1 MLFSAHAP
9 GVFAGRMSSLAGD
22 HELSQ
27 LRDDLM
33 PEGAIEQCE
42 RNPAERHRAD
52 PAAGGCSL
60 VRPSAEEPWSAYTP
74 PMEFPDSPVA
84 GSTVAPDEDD
94 SLVRWM
100 LGLSP
105 AERLQVL
112 QGFVDSISELR
123 RDQPAAIQRS
133 T

>member
-1 MLFSAHAP
+1 
-9 GVFAGRMSSLAGD
+9 
-22 HELSQ
+22 
-27 LRDDLM
+27 
-33 PEGAIEQCE
+33 
-42 RNPAERHRAD
+42 
-52 PAAGGCSL
+52 
-60 VRPSAEEPWSAYTP
+60 
-74 PMEFPDSPVA
+74 MEFPDSLAA
-84 GSTVAPDEDD
+84 GFSVAPHEDD

-123 RDQPAAIQRS
+123 RDQPAALQRS

>member
-1 MLFSAHAP
+1 
-9 GVFAGRMSSLAGD
+9 
-22 HELSQ
+22 
-27 LRDDLM
+27 
-33 PEGAIEQCE
+33 
-42 RNPAERHRAD
+42 
-52 PAAGGCSL
+52 
-60 VRPSAEEPWSAYTP
+60 
-74 PMEFPDSPVA
+74 MEFPDSLVA
-84 GSTVAPDEDD
+84 GSTLGPHEDD

-123 RDQPAAIQRS
+123 RDQSAAIQRS